1 MLGAVIMIALFPGI
15 WGKWHVIFIHLITYV
30 FMICFGSL
38 VYYLCFYDLF
48 LPINQGILS
57 TESGQRALTSFD
69 SYERSLIEAS
79 ILLFIMSTF

>member
-1 MLGAVIMIALFPGI
+1 MLSS
-15 WGKWHVIFIHLITYV
+15 
-30 FMICFGSL
+30 GSI

-48 LPINQGILS
+48 HPINQGILS

-79 ILLFIMSTF
+79 IFLFIISTF